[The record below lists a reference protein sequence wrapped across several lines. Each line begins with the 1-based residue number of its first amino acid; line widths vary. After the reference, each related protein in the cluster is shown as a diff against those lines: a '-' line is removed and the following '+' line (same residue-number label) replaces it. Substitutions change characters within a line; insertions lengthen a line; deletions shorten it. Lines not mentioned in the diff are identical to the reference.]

1 MTRDTL
7 ILGVE
12 EYVALQKLL
21 DDFTYRANTY
31 SSMFSTLSGQLLVS
45 SGFKTPFNLL
55 AISALLA
62 GIFQSTRE
70 LARLI
75 GEKNFL
81 TFFQEGD
88 SWNIYY
94 TLVGEDFLLT
104 TFFDDRTILGIV
116 EVQAK
121 KLSKRILEIL
131 RR

>member
-1 MTRDTL
+1 VNKDTL
-7 ILGVE
+7 ILGVD

-21 DDFTYRANTY
+21 DDFTYRANTH
-31 SSMFSTLSGQLLVS
+31 SSMISSLSGQLLVS

-55 AISALLA
+55 AISALIA
-62 GIFQSTRE
+62 GVFQSTRE

-81 TFFQEGD
+81 TFFQEGE

-94 TLVGEDFLLT
+94 TLIGEDLLLA
-104 TFFDDRTILGIV
+104 TFFDDRTILGMV

-121 KLSKRILEIL
+121 KLSKKINELFKK
-131 RR
+131 

>member
-1 MTRDTL
+1 MNKDTL
-7 ILGVE
+7 ILGID

-21 DDFTYRANTY
+21 DDFTYRANTH
-31 SSMFSTLSGQLLVS
+31 SSMISSLSGQLLVS

-55 AISALLA
+55 AISALIA
-62 GIFQSTRE
+62 GVFQSTRE

-81 TFFQEGD
+81 TFFQEGE

-94 TLVGEDFLLT
+94 TLIGEDLLLA
-104 TFFDDRTILGIV
+104 TFFDDRTILGMV

-121 KLSKRILEIL
+121 KLSKKINELFKK
-131 RR
+131 

>member
-1 MTRDTL
+1 MNKDTL

-12 EYVALQKLL
+12 EFVELQKLL
-21 DDFTYRANTY
+21 DDFTYRANTH
-31 SSMFSTLSGQLLVS
+31 SSMLSTLSGQLLVS

-70 LARLI
+70 LARII
-75 GEKNFL
+75 GEKNFV
-81 TFFQEGD
+81 TFFQEGN

-94 TLVGEDFLLT
+94 TLVGEDLLLT
-104 TFFDDRTILGIV
+104 TFFDDRTILGMV

-121 KLSKRILEIL
+121 KLAKKINELL
-131 RR
+131 KK

>member
-1 MTRDTL
+1 MNKDTL

-12 EYVALQKLL
+12 EFVELQKLL
-21 DDFTYRANTY
+21 DDFTYRANTHA
-31 SSMFSTLSGQLLVS
+31 SMLSTLSGQLLVS

-70 LARLI
+70 LARII

-81 TFFQEGD
+81 TFFQEGN

-94 TLVGEDFLLT
+94 TLVGEDLLLA
-104 TFFDDRTILGIV
+104 TFFDDRTILGMV

-121 KLSKRILEIL
+121 KLAKKINELL
-131 RR
+131 KK